1 MAKAKE
7 KKAKEEA
14 GPQEGLAGQA
24 SAHAGRRVLPRRR
37 KRRSCASRVRRGCAI
52 NSTNAP
58 ATQAVRC
65 ARWPR
70 RSGAAATSSAA
81 RATRHAAAD
90 G

>member
-24 SAHAGRRVLPRRR
+24 SARMQDASSAAGR

-70 RSGAAATSSAA
+70 RSAQRRRVRQRGQ
-81 RATRHAAAD
+81 RRHAAAD

>member
-24 SAHAGRRVLPRRR
+24 SARMQDASSAAQEKASELREQGSARLRDQFDQRSSHA
-37 KRRSCASRVRRGCAI
+37 
-52 NSTNAP
+52 
-58 ATQAVRC
+58 AVRC

-70 RSGAAATSSAA
+70 RFGAAATSSAA
-81 RATRHAAAD
+81 RATAACRS
-90 G
+90 